1 MCLGIPGQV
10 VAITDADRMM
20 ARVNV
25 SGVQREVNME
35 CVVEDHQPLESCVGA
50 WVLVHVG
57 FAMAIINEDE
67 AAATLAVLNELGE
80 VQEELAAM
88 RATASLATAAGTPA
102 EGPVR

>member
-10 VAITDADRMM
+10 VAITDAARML
-20 ARVNV
+20 ARVDV

-57 FAMAIINEDE
+57 FAMSIINEDE
-67 AAATLAVLNELGE
+67 AVATLKVLNELGE
-80 VQEELAAM
+80 VQDELAAM

-102 EGPVR
+102 GGAGR

>member
-1 MCLGIPGQV
+1 ML
-10 VAITDADRMM
+10 
-20 ARVNV
+20 ARVDV

-57 FAMAIINEDE
+57 FAMSIINEDE
-67 AAATLAVLNELGE
+67 AVATLKVLNELGE
-80 VQEELAAM
+80 VQDELAAM

-102 EGPVR
+102 GGAGR